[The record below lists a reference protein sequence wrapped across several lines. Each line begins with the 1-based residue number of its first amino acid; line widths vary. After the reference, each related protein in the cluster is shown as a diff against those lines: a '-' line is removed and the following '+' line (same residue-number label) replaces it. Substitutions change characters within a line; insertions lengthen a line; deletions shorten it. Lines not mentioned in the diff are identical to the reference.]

1 MKFVL
6 VSISKRVAQSALCVR
21 ASSYSDT
28 IRDLSSTLEF
38 LSKVILEKMGL
49 CYMGSPMS
57 RKLSLLFSL
66 GVMLT

>member
-6 VSISKRVAQSALCVR
+6 VSISKKVAQSALCVR
-21 ASSYSDT
+21 VSSCSDA
-28 IRDLSSTLEF
+28 IRGNF
-38 LSKVILEKMGL
+38 EKMGF